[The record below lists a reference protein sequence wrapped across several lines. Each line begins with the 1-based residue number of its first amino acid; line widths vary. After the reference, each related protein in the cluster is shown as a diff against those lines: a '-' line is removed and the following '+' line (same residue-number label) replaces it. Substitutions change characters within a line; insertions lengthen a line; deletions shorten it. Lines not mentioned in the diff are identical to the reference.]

1 MAGPLKRVRFGSGA
15 SFLLLLPG
23 RRNVASV
30 RLSSSLVLSSTTNQ
44 VTTITMNNPKKYNAW
59 DMALCTQLAE
69 KFHEAAENRNT
80 KVVIYTGAG
89 KYHCA
94 GGSLSEFL
102 GRKTPRQLQRIIRQ
116 HNEKMFNVFIEFP
129 KPIIAA
135 VNGPGIGSGTTA
147 PALCDTILASSTATF
162 LAPFARLG
170 VGPEG
175 AASVNFERILGSDTA
190 KRLLLD
196 CWSPNAEEARQ
207 IGLVSEVLPPE
218 RLLERAQ
225 ELGEQWIREDRPRI
239 LRGGSTVEE
248 LKAVNA
254 EESAALA
261 QAFVSEAFLEAQL
274 AGLKRKGRENTVAGR
289 ILRAMILTRPV
300 WIKFTDS

>member
-1 MAGPLKRVRFGSGA
+1 MAPVRMAGPLKRVRFGSGA

-30 RLSSSLVLSSTTNQ
+30 RFSSSLVLSSTTNQ

-59 DMALCTQLAE
+59 DMTLCTQLAE
-69 KFHEAAENRNT
+69 KFHEAAENSNT
-80 KVVIYTGAG
+80 KVVVYTGAG

-196 CWSPNAEEARQ
+196 CWSPNAEEARE

-225 ELGEQWIREDRPRI
+225 
-239 LRGGSTVEE
+239 E

-274 AGLKRKGRENTVAGR
+274 AGLKRKGRENTLAGR
-289 ILRAMILTRPV
+289 ILRAMIVTRPV

>member
-1 MAGPLKRVRFGSGA
+1 MG
-15 SFLLLLPG
+15 
-23 RRNVASV
+23 
-30 RLSSSLVLSSTTNQ
+30 
-44 VTTITMNNPKKYNAW
+44 
-59 DMALCTQLAE
+59 
-69 KFHEAAENRNT
+69 
-80 KVVIYTGAG
+80 
-89 KYHCA
+89 HCA

-147 PALCDTILASSTATF
+147 PALC
-162 LAPFARLG
+162 
-170 VGPEG
+170 

-190 KRLLLD
+190 KRLLSD
-196 CWSPNAEEARQ
+196 CWTPNAEEARE

-218 RLLERAQ
+218 KLIERAQ

-261 QAFVSEAFLEAQL
+261 QAFVSNAFLEAQL
-274 AGLKRKGRENTVAGR
+274 AGLKRKGRENTLAGR
-289 ILRAMILTRPV
+289 ILRVMILTRPV
-300 WIKFTDS
+300 WIKFTDL

>member
-1 MAGPLKRVRFGSGA
+1 MAGALKRMGVGSPNG
-15 SFLLLLPG
+15 FLLTVPRCL
-23 RRNVASV
+23 ASSA
-30 RLSSSLVLSSTTNQ
+30 RPSSSLVLSSTTNQ

-59 DMALCTQLAE
+59 DMTLCTQLAQ
-69 KFHEAAENRNT
+69 KFQEAAENPDT

-116 HNEKMFNVFIEFP
+116 NNEKMFNVFIEFP

-147 PALCDTILASSTATF
+147 PALCDTILASSSATF
-162 LAPFARLG
+162 LTPFARLG

-175 AASVNFERILGSDTA
+175 AASVNFERILGSEVA
-190 KRLLLD
+190 KRLLID
-196 CWSPNAEEARQ
+196 CWSPNAEEALQ
-207 IGLVSEVLPPE
+207 IGLVAEVHPPE
-218 RLLERAQ
+218 RLLPRAQ
-225 ELGEQWIREDRPRI
+225 ELGEEWVREGRPRT

-248 LKAVNA
+248 LKSVNA
-254 EESAALA
+254 KESAALA
-261 QAFVSEAFLEAQL
+261 QAFVSKEFLEVQL
-274 AGLKRKGRENTVAGR
+274 AGLKRKGRENSMAGR
-289 ILRAMILTRPV
+289 ILRAMILTRPA
-300 WIKFTDS
+300 WIKFTD

>member
-1 MAGPLKRVRFGSGA
+1 MMAGPLKRVSLGSST
-15 SFLLLLPG
+15 SFLLLLP
-23 RRNVASV
+23 RDVASL
-30 RLSSSLVLSSTTNQ
+30 RFSSSLVLSSTTNQ
-44 VTTITMNNPKKYNAW
+44 VTTITMGNPKKYNAW
-59 DMALCTQLAE
+59 DMTLCTQLAE
-69 KFHEAAENRNT
+69 KFHEAAENSNT
-80 KVVIYTGAG
+80 KVVVYTGAG

-116 HNEKMFNVFIEFP
+116 SNEKMFNVFIGFP

-147 PALCDTILASSTATF
+147 PALCDVILASSTATF
-162 LAPFARLG
+162 LTPFARLG

-175 AASVNFERILGSDTA
+175 AASVHFERILGSESA
-190 KRLLLD
+190 KRLLVD
-196 CWSPNAEEARQ
+196 CWSPNAEEARE
-207 IGLVSEVLPPE
+207 IGLVSEVLSPE
-218 RLLERAQ
+218 RLLQRAQ

-239 LRGGSTVEE
+239 LCGGSTVEE

-254 EESAALA
+254 KESAALA

-274 AGLKRKGRENTVAGR
+274 AGLKRKGRDNTLAGR
-289 ILRAMILTRPV
+289 ILRTMILTRPV

>member
-1 MAGPLKRVRFGSGA
+1 MGRLRDFSDKFQLPTWESQVRMAGPLKKVRFRSSA

-30 RLSSSLVLSSTTNQ
+30 RFSSSLVLSSTTNQ

-59 DMALCTQLAE
+59 DLALCTQLAE
-69 KFHEAAENRNT
+69 KFHEAAESRNT

-162 LAPFARLG
+162 LTPFARLG

-196 CWSPNAEEARQ
+196 CWTPNAEEARE

-218 RLLERAQ
+218 KLIERAQ
-225 ELGEQWIREDRPRI
+225 
-239 LRGGSTVEE
+239 
-248 LKAVNA
+248 
-254 EESAALA
+254 
-261 QAFVSEAFLEAQL
+261 VS
-274 AGLKRKGRENTVAGR
+274 
-289 ILRAMILTRPV
+289 IPIHY
-300 WIKFTDS
+300 